1 MLPIRQPLGFS
12 VSITGGN
19 DVFFLDN
26 GILVCIYIY
35 IYIHVFVVLLFF
47 PLVHRPVYLLVML
60 LAPRPLQY
68 FFAVRT
74 LRYGTISMTQRNENI
89 IYIYIYVT
97 ITFIY
102 DPLTTVS
109 SAFSFFRCLYVVG
122 EAFLFSQWT
131 LSLLVFIIILDLLK
145 ERFRGK
151 NGILPLLAKII
162 TSFQQMT

>member
-1 MLPIRQPLGFS
+1 MH
-12 VSITGGN
+12 
-19 DVFFLDN
+19 
-26 GILVCIYIY
+26 IYIY
-35 IYIHVFVVLLFF
+35 IFVVLLFF

-68 FFAVRT
+68 LFCSTYVAI
-74 LRYGTISMTQRNENI
+74 YGPIFMTQRNENI
-89 IYIYIYVT
+89 IYIYVT
-97 ITFIY
+97 ITYIY
-102 DPLTTVS
+102 DPLTTFS

-151 NGILPLLAKII
+151 YEILPL
-162 TSFQQMT
+162 